1 MFPNVIRVIIL
12 DYASTWELRDWIA
25 RHEISWENLAANTH
39 PRAIEMMI
47 ESPEK
52 TDWVEASTNPE
63 MWPYLEA
70 HPDLICYDFL
80 DCNPN
85 PGAWKCALSNW
96 DKLRSGE
103 EAHLSIYPHAITWL
117 KEHPSEINWH
127 LLSGNPAAEELLTAN
142 PDKISWSWLHI
153 NPAPWAIELIKKNP
167 RKHNKDLSR
176 NPAGFDILM
185 ERANDLI
192 SKLQACIQNTQ
203 DARIDRESV
212 RDELLPIV
220 IDWYELS
227 KNTDLRAVSLALTK
241 PNLIVWSYF
250 SKNPSALESIRFYD
264 EYIDWETIFENPS
277 IFELRHPEG
286 VFELL

>member
-1 MFPNVIRVIIL
+1 
-12 DYASTWELRDWIA
+12 
-25 RHEISWENLAANTH
+25 
-39 PRAIEMMI
+39 
-47 ESPEK
+47 
-52 TDWVEASTNPE
+52 
-63 MWPYLEA
+63 
-70 HPDLICYDFL
+70 
-80 DCNPN
+80 
-85 PGAWKCALSNW
+85 
-96 DKLRSGE
+96 
-103 EAHLSIYPHAITWL
+103 
-117 KEHPSEINWH
+117 
-127 LLSGNPAAEELLTAN
+127 
-142 PDKISWSWLHI
+142 
-153 NPAPWAIELIKKNP
+153 
-167 RKHNKDLSR
+167 
-176 NPAGFDILM
+176 M